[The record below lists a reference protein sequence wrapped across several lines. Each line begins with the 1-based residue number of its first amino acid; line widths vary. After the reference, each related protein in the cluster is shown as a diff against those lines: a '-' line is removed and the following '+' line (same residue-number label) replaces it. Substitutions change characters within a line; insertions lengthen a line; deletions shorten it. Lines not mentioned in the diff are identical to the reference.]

1 MSNNRIDKWAEVE
14 RLAVLP
20 KLRDLLLHGNPIAD
34 KGRDDGNW
42 RIEVLKRL
50 PLLKA
55 RAPFHTPRAP
65 PFLLVP
71 RAHEPL
77 GHAARAACALP
88 APQYRPNLTRVQT
101 LDGELVDDAE
111 REEARQCS

>member
-65 PFLLVP
+65 PFPPVP
-71 RAHEPL
+71 RAHEPS
-77 GHAARAACALP
+77 RVRPACATIP
-88 APQYRPNLTRVQT
+88 SYRPNLTRAQT

>member
-50 PLLKA
+50 PLLKV
-55 RAPFHTPRAP
+55 RAPLHTPRAP
-65 PFLLVP
+65 PLLLERASRRAAPPEP
-71 RAHEPL
+71 RAL
-77 GHAARAACALP
+77 GLRH
-88 APQYRPNLTRVQT
+88 NT
-101 LDGELVDDAE
+101 D
-111 REEARQCS
+111 